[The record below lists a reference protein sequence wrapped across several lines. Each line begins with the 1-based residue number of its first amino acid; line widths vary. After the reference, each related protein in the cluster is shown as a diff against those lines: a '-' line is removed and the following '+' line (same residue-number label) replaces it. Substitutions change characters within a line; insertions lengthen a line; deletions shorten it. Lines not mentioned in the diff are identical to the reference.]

1 LKKFIRI
8 VVSASFFL
16 FVASAHASIVT
27 YNFAGNFYAPW
38 GWNFPVGTFQAG
50 TTYSATITY
59 DTSVAGIVDPG
70 FSYYTDYNN
79 AATNL
84 TFSVAGQTFS
94 AYGGKVIAGV
104 SPNGVDV
111 FSFQNFTSYSGSVN
125 GVPLTDAY
133 LVLRDWGG
141 LANPSG
147 LMTSD
152 LSGFLPVIG
161 SANAQMMFSN
171 AVSTAQSVGSV
182 SSLTSGQAA
191 VPEPASLAL
200 LGIGFL
206 GLAASRRRKLTT

>member
-1 LKKFIRI
+1 
-8 VVSASFFL
+8 
-16 FVASAHASIVT
+16 
-27 YNFAGNFYAPW
+27 
-38 GWNFPVGTFQAG
+38 
-50 TTYSATITY
+50 
-59 DTSVAGIVDPG
+59 
-70 FSYYTDYNN
+70 
-79 AATNL
+79 
-84 TFSVAGQTFS
+84 
-94 AYGGKVIAGV
+94 
-104 SPNGVDV
+104 
-111 FSFQNFTSYSGSVN
+111 
-125 GVPLTDAY
+125 